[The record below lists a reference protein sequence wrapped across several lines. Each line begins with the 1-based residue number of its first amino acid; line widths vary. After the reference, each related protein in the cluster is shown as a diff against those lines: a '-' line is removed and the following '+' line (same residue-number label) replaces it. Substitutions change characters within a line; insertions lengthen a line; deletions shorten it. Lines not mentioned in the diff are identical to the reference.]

1 MGRNV
6 LEMIV
11 EGHVKVNGKRGDVH
25 QPLRTGDYLE
35 VDTARCKRPAEKADP
50 KGLEIL
56 YRDEGTLC
64 VFKPAGIPVIPD
76 RRPKGSTAVEIC
88 RKMLAPEGLRPK
100 PVHRLDKHTSG
111 VLMLALTKEYVHPLG
126 ELFADRL
133 VDKVYL
139 AFVRGTPRPA
149 EGEID
154 LPIGAD
160 RKKATRMVIDRA
172 RGKPALSFF
181 KTIKTWN
188 GYSLVEVRP
197 KTGRTHQVRVHMA
210 HIKHPILCDALYGGG
225 DAFHLS
231 TIKPNYRIGRGRR
244 ERPILNRQAL
254 HAAQLSFRSPATG
267 KEVVVK
273 APLSEDLV
281 ILQGKLEKFA

>member
-6 LEMIV
+6 LAMIV
-11 EGHVKVNGKRGDVH
+11 DGHVAVNGEGGGVH
-25 QPLRTGDYLE
+25 QPLRNGDYIE
-35 VDTARCKRPAEKADP
+35 VDMAGCKPSAEKSDP
-50 KGLEIL
+50 EGLDIL

-76 RRPKGSTAVEIC
+76 RRPKGSTAVELC

-126 ELFADRL
+126 ELFAQRQ
-133 VDKVYL
+133 VEKIYL

-154 LPIGAD
+154 LAIGTD

-172 RGKPALSFF
+172 RGKPALSLF
-181 KTIKTWN
+181 KTLKTWN

-197 KTGRTHQVRVHMA
+197 KTGRTHQVRVHLA

-231 TIKPNYRIGRGRR
+231 TIKPDYRIGRGRR

-254 HAAQLSFRSPATG
+254 HAAELRFRSPATG
-267 KEVVVK
+267 KDVVVK
-273 APLSEDLV
+273 APLPEDLV

>member
-1 MGRNV
+1 M
-6 LEMIV
+6 
-11 EGHVKVNGKRGDVH
+11 
-25 QPLRTGDYLE
+25 
-35 VDTARCKRPAEKADP
+35 
-50 KGLEIL
+50 
-56 YRDEGTLC
+56 
-64 VFKPAGIPVIPD
+64 FKPAGIPVIPD

-88 RKMLAPEGLRPK
+88 RKMLAPEGLSPK

-111 VLMLALTKEYVHPLG
+111 VLMLALTKDYVQPLG

-149 EGEID
+149 EGVID

-160 RKKATRMVIDRA
+160 RNKATRMVIDRA
-172 RGKPALSFF
+172 RGKPALSLF
-181 KTIKTWN
+181 KTLKTWN

-231 TIKPNYRIGRGRR
+231 TIKPDYRIGRGRR
-244 ERPILNRQAL
+244 ERPILSRQAL

-273 APLSEDLV
+273 APLAEDLV
-281 ILQGKLEKFA
+281 ILQRKLEKFA